1 MANLRSEL
9 KAELDAAG
17 IFEDRSLLIYLKA
30 AFLTAATIGLFAL
43 FFTTEGWLLKVPL
56 FAMAIFANVALIMMG
71 HESGHGA
78 ISSKKWI
85 NDPLGF
91 VTFPLLSGL
100 SLTYWKYKHNTLHHS
115 YPNIADRDPDV
126 KVYPFA
132 FHSGQRNDGPGP
144 SRVVQKYQGL
154 LFWPL
159 TLLTGFAMRFDSFV
173 FLGGRG
179 KKLARNNERWLDI
192 ACLALHYAGWLLLP
206 TMVFGLT
213 VFQAVLFFVVWN
225 AIAGILLG
233 AIFIPA
239 HMTMPLYKDFD
250 ENFILQLRTT
260 QNLKTNPLF
269 SFLLIGLDHQVEH
282 HLFQRMHHLSV
293 KRASPIVRE
302 FCRRH
307 NLPYNEQN
315 WGAAL
320 WDVTKKIDEL
330 PHYELMERP
339 PKEDHAAMKDAPVL
353 LAEASGETRTV
364 PV

>member
-1 MANLRSEL
+1 MSNLRAEL

-17 IFEDRSLLIYLKA
+17 IFEDRSLRIHLKA
-30 AFLTAATIGLFAL
+30 LFLGFTTVGLFAL
-43 FFTTEGWLLKVPL
+43 FFSAGSWWLKVPL
-56 FAMAIFANVALIMMG
+56 FAMAICSNVALIMMG

-78 ISSKKWI
+78 ISRKKWV

-91 VTFPLLSGL
+91 ITFPLLSGL

-115 YPNIADRDPDV
+115 YPNIADKDPDV

-132 FHSGQRNDGPGP
+132 FHSGQRSDGPGP

-159 TLLTGFAMRFDSFV
+159 TLLTGFAMRFDSLV

-179 KKLARNNERWLDI
+179 KRLARKGERLLDI
-192 ACLALHYAGWLLLP
+192 GCLVLHYAGWLLLP
-206 TMVFGLT
+206 TAVFGLSVT
-213 VFQAVLFFVVWN
+213 QALLFFAVWN
-225 AIAGILLG
+225 ATAGVLLA

-239 HMTMPLYKDFD
+239 HMTLPLYKGFD

-260 QNLKTNPLF
+260 QNLKTNPVF

-282 HLFQRMHHLSV
+282 HLFQRMHHLAV
-293 KRASPIVRE
+293 KRASPIVRA
-302 FCRRH
+302 FCQRH
-307 NLPYNEQN
+307 GLPYNEQN

-330 PHYELMERP
+330 PHYELLERP

-353 LAEASGETRTV
+353 LAEASGETHNA
-364 PV
+364 